1 MFKNYIYKE
10 DVMIKKTIGQI
21 ESEICNAIIK
31 FEREYLGRGPKEGKV
46 FILEDMI
53 VVRLKGVLTPAEEQL
68 SKTNEGAGLI
78 KKVRMS
84 LLEGSREILANLIM
98 DITGCQVISLHT
110 DISTKKGERIIVFIL
125 NKNLENQFA
134 KK

>member
-1 MFKNYIYKE
+1 MQN
-10 DVMIKKTIGQI
+10 KTIGQV
-21 ESEICNAIIK
+21 ESEICDAIIK

-46 FILEDMI
+46 FILGDMI

-68 SKTNEGAGLI
+68 SKTNEGSVLI

-84 LLEGSREILANLIM
+84 LLEGARTILENLMMEI
-98 DITGCQVISLHT
+98 TKCQVVSLHT
-110 DISTKKGERIIVFIL
+110 DISTKRGERIIVFIL
-125 NKNLENQFA
+125 DKNLENLVE

>member
-1 MFKNYIYKE
+1 
-10 DVMIKKTIGQI
+10 MIKKTIGQI

>member
-1 MFKNYIYKE
+1 
-10 DVMIKKTIGQI
+10 MIKKTIGQI
-21 ESEICNAIIK
+21 ESDICNAIIT
-31 FEREYLGRGPKEGKV
+31 FERKYLGRGPKEGKV
-46 FILEDMI
+46 FILGDMI

-68 SKTNEGAGLI
+68 SKNTEGARLI

-84 LLEGSREILANLIM
+84 LIEGARSILENLM
-98 DITGCQVISLHT
+98 MEITGCQVISLHT

-125 NKNLENQFA
+125 DKNLENQFD

>member
-1 MFKNYIYKE
+1 
-10 DVMIKKTIGQI
+10 MIKKTIGQI

-125 NKNLENQFA
+125 NKNLENKFE